1 MKGGGD
7 YHRRAWGA
15 GVLSVGFGAALG
27 VGDNLVTMSV
37 GGEKVWL
44 HRI

>member
-1 MKGGGD
+1 MVTTGERGVGVSERGVWGG
-7 YHRRAWGA
+7 
-15 GVLSVGFGAALG
+15 LG
-27 VGDNLVTMSV
+27 VGDNLVAMSV